1 MIQGKKE
8 PRRLPAGERK
18 EREEEERGFNCR
30 ELLRLLISFPLT
42 SFI

>member
-18 EREEEERGFNCR
+18 EREEERGFNCR